1 MDFKFYVFRGFY
13 PTRNTP
19 FASALS
25 APVFT
30 RRVGVAHT
38 GNWRLDAYRRT
49 ELDRWICDLHHDE
62 AGIHRSVSVR
72 GICMTQTL
80 FVLASHS
87 KTDSLL
93 GAGTPT
99 VK

>member
-1 MDFKFYVFRGFY
+1 
-13 PTRNTP
+13 
-19 FASALS
+19 
-25 APVFT
+25 
-30 RRVGVAHT
+30 
-38 GNWRLDAYRRT
+38 LDAYRRT